1 MNNVTKL
8 VIDNEGYKLILKDG
22 SHFVVDDQMIQFYQQ
37 AYPQLDMHDQ
47 MRKMVSWCF
56 SNDSKRKTS
65 RGIKRFINSWL
76 NGAKP
81 APIQAAQAQRDY
93 AKQTTMAE
101 RLTDT
106 SWAN

>member
-1 MNNVTKL
+1 MHL
-8 VIDNEGYKLILKDG
+8 VQSNEQEGYRLILKDG
-22 SHFVVDDQMIQFYQQ
+22 SSFTVDSEMIGFYQQ
-37 AYPQLDMHDQ
+37 AYPHLDIHEQ
-47 MRKMVSWCF
+47 MRLMVSWCF
-56 SNDSKRKTS
+56 SNDAKRKTS

-81 APIQAAQAQRDY
+81 PARQAVQAQRDY